1 MYGDRGPD
9 VSRLK
14 GRVGGGGNERKERL
28 EKLTILG
35 GGIEDRR
42 LLGLIFKKGKR
53 KERGEGKW
61 SRCRVQVLRHR

>member
-35 GGIEDRR
+35 GGY
-42 LLGLIFKKGKR
+42 
-53 KERGEGKW
+53 
-61 SRCRVQVLRHR
+61 